1 MISILLNIHKKIYNN
16 NYMNPEIWGPGTWTF
31 LHTITFNYPTNPSD
45 IQKRYYKDFF
55 ENLQNIL
62 PCPKCANHY
71 GNNLNKYSL
80 DAALESKD
88 KLIKWLIDIHNE
100 VNQKN
105 NKKVYSYKEVIQ
117 IYNDLYNNKKLNLDS
132 KKIMMILLL
141 ILLGYFIIK
150 KT

>member
-1 MISILLNIHKKIYNN
+1 
-16 NYMNPEIWGPGTWTF
+16 MNPEIWGPGAWTF
-31 LHTITFNYPTNPSD
+31 LHTVSFNYPTNPSD

-62 PCPKCANHY
+62 PCPKCAHHY
-71 GNNLNKYSL
+71 GHNINKYSL
-80 DAALESKD
+80 DDALESKD

-100 VNQKN
+100 VNKKN
-105 NKKVYSYKEVIQ
+105 NKKIYNYKEVIE
-117 IYNDLYNNKKLNLDS
+117 IYDNLYNNKKLNFDFN
-132 KKIMMILLL
+132 KIMMILLL

>member
-1 MISILLNIHKKIYNN
+1 
-16 NYMNPEIWGPGTWTF
+16 MNPEVWGPGAWTF
-31 LHTITFNYPTNPSD
+31 LHTVSFNYPTNPSD

-71 GNNLNKYSL
+71 SHNLNKYSL
-80 DAALESKD
+80 DDALESKD
-88 KLIKWLIDIHNE
+88 KLINWLIDIHNE
-100 VNQKN
+100 VNKKN
-105 NKKVYSYKEVIQ
+105 NKKIYSYKEIIE
-117 IYNDLYNNKKLNLDS
+117 IYDNLYNNNKKFNLDLN
-132 KKIMMILLL
+132 KIMIILLL